1 MSIIKKV
8 IKNIVWFIFML
19 SVFALFFNLA
29 YITGKGIFTCLAII
43 AAILATGIYRPI
55 MQFIKDIRNHLA

>member
-19 SVFALFFNLA
+19 SVFAMFFVIA
-29 YITGKGIFTCLAII
+29 HETGNIIFRCLAILTF
-43 AAILATGIYRPI
+43 ILMTGLYRPI
-55 MQFIKDIRNHLA
+55 MQFTKDIRNHLA